1 MVRILQYTSHRI
13 EAQKNALAVSDFA
26 AEEMNIKTVTRGYFD
41 FASNGHL
48 CDTRWKNSKVV
59 NLISDKYIHLPVGST
74 THYLKRS
81 AKAETLNV
89 DIALPHNFSMYNSGM
104 VEFISTTSYW
114 DPIDHHHLHLK

>member
-48 CDTRWKNSKVV
+48 CDTRWKNYKVV
-59 NLISDKYIHLPVGST
+59 NLISDK
-74 THYLKRS
+74 
-81 AKAETLNV
+81 
-89 DIALPHNFSMYNSGM
+89 
-104 VEFISTTSYW
+104 
-114 DPIDHHHLHLK
+114 